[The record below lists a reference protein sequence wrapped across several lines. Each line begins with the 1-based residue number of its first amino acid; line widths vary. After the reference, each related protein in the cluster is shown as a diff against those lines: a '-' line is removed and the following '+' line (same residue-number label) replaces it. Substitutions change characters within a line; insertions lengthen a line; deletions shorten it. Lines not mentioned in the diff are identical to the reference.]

1 MRLKKRKGRGV
12 EVEKAAGG
20 TELGRDGT
28 MVEASVG
35 GGEVW
40 RWRRLQGET
49 ELGRDGTMVEE
60 SVGGVLVPQ
69 LRSSVSSST
78 FLSLYRLCFGLLQ
91 AHCFVFKQLCLRSA
105 VTLF

>member
-20 TELGRDGT
+20 
-28 MVEASVG
+28 
-35 GGEVW
+35 
-40 RWRRLQGET
+40 T